1 MGLRRQAD
9 LGQAWPNT
17 LLRLSMRTVNIQEAT
32 THLSRFVDQAAA
44 GEEILIARAGKPVAR
59 LVALASPNGQP
70 RALGL
75 GRGRFTLPKDFDALH
90 RDATA
95 QMFAPSA

>member
-1 MGLRRQAD
+1 MQ
-9 LGQAWPNT
+9 
-17 LLRLSMRTVNIQEAT
+17 TVNIHEAK

-59 LVALASPNGQP
+59 LVALESSDRQP
-70 RALGL
+70 RPLGL

-90 RDATA
+90 RDAIE
-95 QMFAPSA
+95 QMFAASE